1 MDLLHRRS
9 TGRGVD
15 LQSGDQRA
23 DVLPLEE
30 TIRWAGSRSGAADEA
45 TAGAEYAHEATGGR
59 TELGRDDIA
68 GRAPRK
74 VLKPARRRPLVIDHL
89 CVNPTLILW
98 RPLPELRQ
106 CPHEDSASSVAIP
119 SLQ

>member
-30 TIRWAGSRSGAADEA
+30 AIRWAGSRSGAADEA

-59 TELGRDDIA
+59 TELGRDDVA
-68 GRAPRK
+68 GRTPKK
-74 VLKPARRRPLVIDHL
+74 VVKPARRRPLV
-89 CVNPTLILW
+89 VRSSSRESNS
-98 RPLPELRQ
+98 
-106 CPHEDSASSVAIP
+106 DSLAAVATIAAVP
-119 SLQ
+119 S